1 MIMNGL
7 MRKFNYEE
15 YYKQLEIMPDP
26 IMASELPKVKLNLKG
41 IRDYARKKVFQSP
54 VFRMQKSSFL
64 LKHKTNNLIH
74 LPLVLGGNIYS
85 YMFYCYMSHFFW
97 NIFLKYLWCRNFSKP
112 H

>member
-41 IRDYARKKVFQSP
+41 IRDYARKKGVP
-54 VFRMQKSSFL
+54 ISSLSDAEKQLFI
-64 LKHKTNNLIH
+64 K
-74 LPLVLGGNIYS
+74 G
-85 YMFYCYMSHFFW
+85 
-97 NIFLKYLWCRNFSKP
+97 
-112 H
+112 